1 MGKTYVN
8 NIKSWPRFFYFFFT
22 YLFSLGSFLKL
33 FAFIRKIQCFIP
45 PFLEERTS
53 LRKDAPKQANYEEL
67 ANDEKTTI
75 YTKTA
80 LVQIT
85 ARATERI

>member
-1 MGKTYVN
+1 MKV
-8 NIKSWPRFFYFFFT
+8 
-22 YLFSLGSFLKL
+22 
-33 FAFIRKIQCFIP
+33 QCFIP

-67 ANDEKTTI
+67 AYDDKTSI

-80 LVQIT
+80 FVKNEMAPHIQPALNNSQK
-85 ARATERI
+85 

>member
-1 MGKTYVN
+1 MLV
-8 NIKSWPRFFYFFFT
+8 RQ
-22 YLFSLGSFLKL
+22 SFLKAL
-33 FAFIRKIQCFIP
+33 FLNFVAFIRKIQCFIP

-67 ANDEKTTI
+67 AYDEKTTI

-80 LVQIT
+80 NFSEDGV
-85 ARATERI
+85 